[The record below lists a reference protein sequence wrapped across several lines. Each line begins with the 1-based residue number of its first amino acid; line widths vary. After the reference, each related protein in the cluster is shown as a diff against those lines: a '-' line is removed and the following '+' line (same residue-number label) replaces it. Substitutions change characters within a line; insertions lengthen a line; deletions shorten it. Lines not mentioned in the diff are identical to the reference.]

1 MELKIKT
8 ITGTSTK
15 KINLPAQFNEPVR
28 PDIIKR
34 AFLVIQSNNRQKKGA
49 AKDAGKRHSSYLS
62 KRRNSYKSTY
72 GIGQSRTP
80 RKVMSRRGTRLN
92 YVGAFAPQTVGGRRA
107 HPPKSEKI
115 ITLNINKKEKRK
127 AIRSAMSAM
136 LNIEFLKQKNYQVP
150 SDYPFIMDNSI
161 EKISKTSELKEI
173 LEKLKI
179 ETYTQRKIR
188 AGRGK
193 TRGRKYTRK
202 KGPLFVTGEN
212 CKLFDASKNL
222 NIESCQVKNL
232 NVKLLAPGGMP
243 GRVILFTES
252 AIEKLT
258 KNNLFFNNIK
268 TKKEVKEGPKEKLT
282 KEKQAQEKLTKE
294 KTTSKKTGANNK

>member
-1 MELKIKT
+1 MKLKIKA
-8 ITGTSTK
+8 ITGTSK
-15 KINLPAQFNEPVR
+15 KEIILPAQFNEPVR

-49 AKDAGKRHSSYLS
+49 APDAGKRHSSYLS
-62 KRRNSYKSTY
+62 KRRNSYRSTY

-115 ITLNINKKEKRK
+115 ITLSINRKERRK
-127 AIRSAMSAM
+127 AIRSAMSAI
-136 LNIEFLKQKNYQVP
+136 LNIEFLKEKNYQVP
-150 SDYPFIMDNSI
+150 SDYPFIIENSI

-179 ETYTQRKIR
+179 ETYIQRKIR

-202 KGPLFVTGEN
+202 KGPLFVTGNE
-212 CKLFDASKNL
+212 CELFDASKNL
-222 NIESCQVKNL
+222 NVESCQVKNL

-243 GRVILFTES
+243 GRVVLFTEN
-252 AIEKLT
+252 AINILT
-258 KNNLFFNNIK
+258 KENLFFSTIKQKKEHETKEEK
-268 TKKEVKEGPKEKLT
+268 TKPKKETKKSGVKKE
-282 KEKQAQEKLTKE
+282 
-294 KTTSKKTGANNK
+294 

>member
-1 MELKIKT
+1 MKLKIKA
-8 ITGTSTK
+8 ITGTSK
-15 KINLPAQFNEPVR
+15 KEIILPAQFNEPVR

-49 AKDAGKRHSSYLS
+49 APDAGKRHSSYLS
-62 KRRNSYKSTY
+62 KRRNSYRSTY

-115 ITLNINKKEKRK
+115 ITLSINRKERRK
-127 AIRSAMSAM
+127 AIRSAMSAI
-136 LNIEFLKQKNYQVP
+136 LNIEFLKEKNYQVP
-150 SDYPFIMDNSI
+150 SDYPFIIENSI

-179 ETYTQRKIR
+179 KTYIQRKIR

-202 KGPLFVTGEN
+202 KGPLFVTGNE
-212 CKLFDASKNL
+212 CELFDASKNL
-222 NIESCQVKNL
+222 NVESCQVKNL

-243 GRVILFTES
+243 GRVVLFTEN
-252 AIEKLT
+252 AINILT
-258 KNNLFFNNIK
+258 KENLFFSTIKQKKEHETKEEK
-268 TKKEVKEGPKEKLT
+268 TKPKKETKKSGVKKE
-282 KEKQAQEKLTKE
+282 
-294 KTTSKKTGANNK
+294 

>member
-1 MELKIKT
+1 MKLKIKA
-8 ITGTSTK
+8 ITGTSK
-15 KINLPAQFNEPVR
+15 KEITLPAQFNEPVR

-49 AKDAGKRHSSYLS
+49 APDAGKRHSSYLS
-62 KRRNSYKSTY
+62 KRRNSYRSTY

-115 ITLNINKKEKRK
+115 ITLSINRKERRK
-127 AIRSAMSAM
+127 AIRSAMSAI
-136 LNIEFLKQKNYQVP
+136 LNIEFLKEKNYQVP
-150 SDYPFIMDNSI
+150 SDYPFIIENSI

-179 ETYTQRKIR
+179 ETYIQRKIR

-202 KGPLFVTGEN
+202 KGPLFVTGNE
-212 CKLFDASKNL
+212 CELFDASKNL
-222 NIESCQVKNL
+222 NVESCQVKNL

-243 GRVILFTES
+243 GRVVLFTEN
-252 AIEKLT
+252 AINILT
-258 KNNLFFNNIK
+258 KENLFFSTIKQKKEHETKEEK
-268 TKKEVKEGPKEKLT
+268 TKPKKETKKSGVKKE
-282 KEKQAQEKLTKE
+282 
-294 KTTSKKTGANNK
+294 

>member
-1 MELKIKT
+1 MKLKIKA
-8 ITGTSTK
+8 ITGTSK
-15 KINLPAQFNEPVR
+15 KEIVLPAQFNEPVR

-49 AKDAGKRHSSYLS
+49 APDAGKRHSSYLS
-62 KRRNSYKSTY
+62 KRRNSYRSTY

-115 ITLNINKKEKRK
+115 ITLNINKKERRK
-127 AIRSAMSAM
+127 AIRSAMAAM
-136 LNIEFLKQKNYQVP
+136 LNTEFLKQKNYQIP
-150 SDYPFIMDNSI
+150 SDYPFIIENSI
-161 EKISKTSELKEI
+161 EKISKTNELKKI

-179 ETYTQRKIR
+179 QTYTERKIR

-202 KGPLFVTGEN
+202 KGPLFVTSKPCE
-212 CKLFDASKNL
+212 LFNASKNL
-222 NIESCQVKNL
+222 NVESCQVKNL

-243 GRVILFTES
+243 GRVVLFTED
-252 AIEKLT
+252 AIEMLNKE
-258 KNNLFFNNIK
+258 NLFFNPIKQKKEQEIKQAIEETTKPKKEIKPKK
-268 TKKEVKEGPKEKLT
+268 TKKAEVKKE
-282 KEKQAQEKLTKE
+282 
-294 KTTSKKTGANNK
+294 

>member
-1 MELKIKT
+1 MKLKIKA
-8 ITGTSTK
+8 ITGTSK
-15 KINLPAQFNEPVR
+15 KEIVLPAQFNEPVR

-49 AKDAGKRHSSYLS
+49 APDAGKRHSSYLS
-62 KRRNSYKSTY
+62 KRRNSYRSTY

-115 ITLNINKKEKRK
+115 ITLSINRKERRK
-127 AIRSAMSAM
+127 AIRSAMSAI
-136 LNIEFLKQKNYQVP
+136 LNIEFLKEKNYQVP
-150 SDYPFIMDNSI
+150 SDYPFIIENSI

-179 ETYTQRKIR
+179 ETYIQRKIR

-202 KGPLFVTGEN
+202 KGPLFVTGNE
-212 CKLFDASKNL
+212 CELFDASKNL
-222 NIESCQVKNL
+222 NVESCQVKNL

-243 GRVILFTES
+243 GRVVLFTEN
-252 AIEKLT
+252 AINILT
-258 KNNLFFNNIK
+258 KENLFFSTIKQKKEHETKEEK
-268 TKKEVKEGPKEKLT
+268 TKPKKETKKSGVKKE
-282 KEKQAQEKLTKE
+282 
-294 KTTSKKTGANNK
+294 

>member
-1 MELKIKT
+1 MKLKIKA
-8 ITGTSTK
+8 ITGTSK
-15 KINLPAQFNEPVR
+15 KEITLPAQFNEPVR

-49 AKDAGKRHSSYLS
+49 APDAGKRHSSYLS
-62 KRRNSYKSTY
+62 KRRNSYRSTY

-115 ITLNINKKEKRK
+115 ITLSINRKERRK
-127 AIRSAMSAM
+127 AIRSAMSAI
-136 LNIEFLKQKNYQVP
+136 LNIEFLKEKNYQVP
-150 SDYPFIMDNSI
+150 SDYPFIIENSI

-179 ETYTQRKIR
+179 KTYIQRKIR

-202 KGPLFVTGEN
+202 KGPLFVTGNE
-212 CKLFDASKNL
+212 CELFDASKNL
-222 NIESCQVKNL
+222 NVESCQVKNL

-243 GRVILFTES
+243 GRVVLFTEN
-252 AIEKLT
+252 AINILT
-258 KNNLFFNNIK
+258 KENLFFSTIKQKKEHETKEEK
-268 TKKEVKEGPKEKLT
+268 TKPKKETKKSGVKKE
-282 KEKQAQEKLTKE
+282 
-294 KTTSKKTGANNK
+294 